1 MLVSCLLALLLALF
15 SPALASLSF
24 SYGEKTIVT
33 VPTQDLFQATTP
45 AFAHSG
51 FPIQLVMQTGATCQI
66 VPEIADPTNGTAL
79 GLQQAYTE
87 SILYAV
93 WNEAEMAG
101 CITFNDLGQAAL
113 AYNDTLAGAA
123 TPGSRTLI
131 VVMPPAWSQG
141 PFKGNPNII
150 PAYMAHKA
158 SKSDG
163 PVRGLAMALVASDDF
178 DDFVKAG
185 QDAPPPPSGP
195 SNSPKPRFT
204 LLQEPGPWN
213 DVFIDVEFQAVN
225 LCFLLL
231 NVIFL
236 LHACYRLVPVI
247 IKRELALDLRNGVF
261 LLGLVS
267 SGLYM
272 GTFTMRI
279 ISLSTFLLRLW
290 SSYLGSLAF
299 QMILYMWSNV
309 LMQIR
314 PHRYLNLL
322 RGIIGLAFLL
332 VTTSTCI
339 HTVRITQNRP
349 SDAMNTASFVVIY
362 GSIIAQLIIGSIF
375 LAYSVQ
381 FRKRRDTVKVSAET
395 YRALSKLTYL
405 AWIAFFSYLGLA
417 IGNLPPLVKVASSPV
432 SFAIL
437 TSAMAIFASARSFAL
452 LSILGVRVPNKSTTL
467 GPSALASGQT
477 SGSSSPSSLPTYHG
491 GYVSYEEDQRSYKS
505 GAGRVQEEGQI
516 R

>member
-1 MLVSCLLALLLALF
+1 MFVLPLLALLLVSL
-15 SPALASLSF
+15 SLSTSTLASLSF
-24 SYGEKTIVT
+24 SYGEKTITT

-51 FPIQLVMQTGATCQI
+51 FPIRLKMQDGVRCQFI
-66 VPEIADPTNGTAL
+66 PEVADPTNGTAL
-79 GLQQAYTE
+79 GLKEAYTE
-87 SILYAV
+87 SIMYAV
-93 WNEAEMAG
+93 WNEADLAG
-101 CITFNDLGQAAL
+101 CVTFHELGQAAL
-113 AYNDTLAGAA
+113 AYNMTLEGAA
-123 TPGSRTLI
+123 TPSSRTLV
-131 VVMPPAWSQG
+131 VVMPPSWSTG
-141 PFKGNPNII
+141 PYKGNPNLI
-150 PAYMAHKA
+150 PPYMAHKA
-158 SKSDG
+158 GKPDG
-163 PVRGLAMALVASDDF
+163 PVKGLFMALVAADDF
-178 DDFVKAG
+178 EEFMSAGSKAT
-185 QDAPPPPSGP
+185 PSPSGP
-195 SNSPKPRFT
+195 SSIPRPRFT

-261 LLGLVS
+261 LLGLIS

-290 SSYLGSLAF
+290 SCFLGSLAF

-314 PHRYLNLL
+314 PHKYLNLL
-322 RGIIGLAFLL
+322 RGIIALAFIL
-332 VTTSTCI
+332 VAASTCI
-339 HTVRITQNRP
+339 HTVRITQNVP
-349 SDAMNTASFVVIY
+349 SDGMITVSLVFIY
-362 GSIIAQLIIGSIF
+362 GSIVAQLIIGSIF

-381 FRKRRDTVKVSAET
+381 FRKRRDTVKVSVET

-417 IGNLPPLVKVASSPV
+417 IGTLPPLVNVANTPV

-452 LSILGVRVPNKSTTL
+452 LSILGVRVPNKSTTV
-467 GPSALASGQT
+467 GPSALGSGRT
-477 SGSSSPSSLPTYHG
+477 SGSSSPSSLPAYHG

-505 GAGRVQEEGQI
+505 GAAHV
-516 R
+516 